1 MRDTDLTSVA
11 KLEAQIYGPGRFAR
25 TAYRLRENREHRSD
39 LCMTAW
45 RNDQLAGA
53 VRFTYINVAGDCPG
67 ALLGP
72 LTVSQH
78 HTGHNLGFRLINAAI
93 EAAKKLDL
101 KALILIGDA
110 PYYAKAGF
118 KPVPYGRLTLPG
130 PVDLSRLLIFE
141 LEDGIADKCTGE
153 IKASANF
160 FEQ

>member
-1 MRDTDLTSVA
+1 MRDSDLASVA
-11 KLEAQIYGPGRFAR
+11 ELEAKIYGPGRFAR
-25 TAYRLRENREHRSD
+25 TAYRLRENREQRSD

-45 RNDQLAGA
+45 LDDQLAGS
-53 VRFTYINVAGDCPG
+53 VRFTYINVAGGCPG

-72 LTVSQH
+72 LTVSPH
-78 HTGHNLGFRLINAAI
+78 HTRHNLGIRLINSAI
-93 EAAKKLDL
+93 DAAKKLDL

-141 LEDGIADKCTGE
+141 LEDGIVEKCSGE
-153 IKASANF
+153 IKASA
-160 FEQ
+160 